1 MNILPGLYSDGD
13 VNVLYEKVK
22 ENKPTTILDLGPRQG
37 RTTSTI
43 VESICHNYPTT
54 PVKYY
59 LFEKDERFFYGIK
72 KYLQDNYS
80 KPKTQ
85 IDFCFNKNIM
95 EANPQ
100 THPDIIDP
108 YVHKQLYP
116 TIYEKYHIHGEVK
129 IDEEDVVREH
139 LSHNENYE
147 FSSTTKQWSFPDCAL
162 WIKVV
167 KKNNDDNSDLSESK

>member
-1 MNILPGLYSDGD
+1 MAMLM
-13 VNVLYEKVK
+13 
-22 ENKPTTILDLGPRQG
+22 
-37 RTTSTI
+37 
-43 VESICHNYPTT
+43 
-54 PVKYY
+54 
-59 LFEKDERFFYGIK
+59 FYT
-72 KYLQDNYS
+72 

-85 IDFCFNKNIM
+85 IDFCFNKNIIDYDFNDMTDLDLLFIDANHDYILAKWYIDTLFPLVKEGGLIHIHDIYYNQHGKGWNDVGM